1 MYQLEECEN
10 TENSNMSTGTKSFE
24 DSSLPLHHC
33 VVSLLSWQPSCP
45 HGAACL
51 SCCTWLLLCYGVC
64 VHACVATGPCLHLPK
79 DSHLVLLLLPS
90 EKYNSPAKSTC
101 RQDRFIEKRL

>member
-1 MYQLEECEN
+1 MYPLEESEN
-10 TENSNMSTGTKSFE
+10 TENSYMSTGAKSFE

-45 HGAACL
+45 HGAA
-51 SCCTWLLLCYGVC
+51 VC
-64 VHACVATGPCLHLPK
+64 PAVLGPCLHLPK
-79 DSHLVLLLLPS
+79 DSHLVLLLLRS

-101 RQDRFIEKRL
+101 RQDRFLEKRL

>member
-45 HGAACL
+45 HGAA
-51 SCCTWLLLCYGVC
+51 VC
-64 VHACVATGPCLHLPK
+64 PAVLGCSYVMVCACMHV
-79 DSHLVLLLLPS
+79 
-90 EKYNSPAKSTC
+90 
-101 RQDRFIEKRL
+101 